1 MEPEKLK
8 GNDLKPC
15 RENLDVSNR
24 YVHLHSIPRL
34 SVEKRTFIRIG
45 YRIHRVVLRFNGRR
59 GGTATGLFTETRYS
73 RFFVRLKHGNI
84 GIVPF
89 GDGGNNN

>member
-45 YRIHRVVLRFNGRR
+45 GSDIESIESYFDLTGDAEERRPVCLRRHVIR
-59 GGTATGLFTETRYS
+59 GSSFA
-73 RFFVRLKHGNI
+73 
-84 GIVPF
+84 
-89 GDGGNNN
+89 